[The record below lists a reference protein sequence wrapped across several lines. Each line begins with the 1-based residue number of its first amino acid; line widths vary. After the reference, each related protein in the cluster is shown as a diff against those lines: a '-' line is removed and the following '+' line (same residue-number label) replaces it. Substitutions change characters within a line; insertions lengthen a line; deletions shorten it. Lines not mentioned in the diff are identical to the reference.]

1 MGLGSDCARSPVG
14 HRSNRNIRGNEP
26 PVACLKYTISPP
38 SIRYHGG
45 CSEVY
50 SKAVDEQVGT
60 KKAYPYFNSA
70 QTIKK
75 PSNEGKGYAHH
86 AKI

>member
-1 MGLGSDCARSPVG
+1 MTIDQAMNKIKDMTYDDDAIGIVKTCIMLG
-14 HRSNRNIRGNEP
+14 HE
-26 PVACLKYTISPP
+26 
-38 SIRYHGG
+38 
-45 CSEVY
+45 EVY